1 VRALSVPLEGLKW
14 GMAALMV
21 LDHVAFV
28 FFPDLAF
35 LRIPGRLVWP
45 VFAALMAR
53 QLAQGY
59 PPERYAKRLLPFALL
74 AQPFYALAFGFPLLF
89 PLNILFTLLS
99 AALFRA
105 GWGPAALLVS
115 LLSES
120 PPGLLLVELLARRKV
135 ALAALAH
142 GAWAWFGWGGLLH
155 ALLGGGAVLLAWTLA
170 ERARPGRRTPWW
182 AFYAF
187 YPGHLALLA
196 AARAVSA

>member
-1 VRALSVPLEGLKW
+1 VRVPSLPLEGLKW

-21 LDHVAFV
+21 LDHVAFI
-28 FFPDLAF
+28 FFPDLTF

-59 PPERYAKRLLPFALL
+59 PPERYIKRLLPFALL

-89 PLNILFTLLS
+89 PLNVLFTLLS
-99 AALFRA
+99 AALLRA
-105 GWGPAALLVS
+105 GWGPVALLVS

-142 GAWAWFGWGGLLH
+142 GAWAWFSWGGLPH
-155 ALLGGGAVLLAWTLA
+155 ALLGGGTVLLAWALA
-170 ERARPGRRTPWW
+170 EKARPGRRTPWW
-182 AFYAF
+182 ALYAF
-187 YPGHLALLA
+187 YPGHLVLLA
-196 AARAVSA
+196 AVKGLLA

>member
-1 VRALSVPLEGLKW
+1 MPSLPLEGLKW
-14 GMAALMV
+14 GTAALMV
-21 LDHVAFV
+21 FDHVALV
-28 FFPDLAF
+28 FFPDLTP
-35 LRIPGRLVWP
+35 LRAPGRLVWP

-53 QLAQGY
+53 QLARGY

-89 PLNILFTLLS
+89 PLNVLFTLLS
-99 AALFRA
+99 AALLRA
-105 GWGPAALLVS
+105 GWGPVALVLS

-120 PPGLLLVELLARRKV
+120 PPGLLLVELLARRKA

-142 GAWAWFGWGGLLH
+142 GAWMGLSGWGAAY
-155 ALLGGGAVLLAWTLA
+155 ALLGGGAVLLAWALA

-182 AFYAF
+182 ALYAF

-196 AARAVSA
+196 AVKGLLD